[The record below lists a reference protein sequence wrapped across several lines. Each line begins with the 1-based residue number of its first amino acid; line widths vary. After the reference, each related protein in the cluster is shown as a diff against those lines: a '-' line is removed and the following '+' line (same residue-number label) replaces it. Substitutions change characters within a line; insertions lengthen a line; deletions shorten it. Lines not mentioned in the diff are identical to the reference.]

1 MSVSKSL
8 LENGN
13 VQVTEVTEIPRYQ
26 GFEEYDDAACE
37 CVREDFVE
45 QNKVW
50 ITDREREGFKGVFD
64 TGEDWEPEGKSV
76 EDDIESFQKYLD
88 ETYGEGKYEAFA
100 LGAYIHSNVSFSITK
115 GPDNRCRWDSGTV
128 GFVGLNKECNY
139 NPDVLASQ
147 LSDGW
152 NGWIERI
159 YVWDNYEE
167 DVVDEVSSLDTNE
180 EIRAFKD
187 RMKEQYGV
195 TEFKRRDC

>member
-1 MSVSKSL
+1 MSVTKTL
-8 LENGN
+8 LNDN
-13 VQVTEVTEIPRYQ
+13 TVQVVETTESPRYQ
-26 GFEEYDDAACE
+26 GYEEYDDAACE
-37 CVREDFVE
+37 IVREDFVN

-50 ITDREREGFKGVFD
+50 ITSREREGFKGVLD
-64 TGEDWEPEGKSV
+64 TGEDWEPEGNSV

-88 ETYGEGKYEAFA
+88 ETYGKDKYEAFA

-139 NPDVLASQ
+139 DTSVLASQ
-147 LSDGW
+147 LSDAW

-159 YVWDNYEE
+159 YVWDNYDE

-180 EIRAFKD
+180 EIHAFKD

>member
-1 MSVSKSL
+1 MTETKTL
-8 LENGN
+8 MDNGN
-13 VQVTEVTEIPRYQ
+13 VQVTTVEEIKRYE

-37 CVREDFVE
+37 MVREDFVG

-50 ITDREREGFKGVFD
+50 ITSREREGFKGVLD

-88 ETYGEGKYEAFA
+88 ETYGKDKYEAFA
-100 LGAYIHSNVSFSITK
+100 LGAYIHSNVSFSISK

-139 NPDVLASQ
+139 DTSVLASQ
-147 LSDGW
+147 LSDAW

-159 YVWDNYEE
+159 YVWDNYNE
-167 DVVDEVSSLDTNE
+167 DVVDEVSSLDSNKD
-180 EIRAFKD
+180 IQAFKEH
-187 RMKEQYGV
+187 MKEQYDV
-195 TEFKRRDC
+195 TEYKRRD